1 MTIDTKYQK
10 PNLLNYQAAIGFF
23 FLAAVLGTLM
33 RFMYLQEVKFLEYKN
48 VLHAHSHIAMLGWG
62 FTALAGVLVFTFI
75 PTFNKGKIYQNIL
88 NANLI
93 AGIGMLFSFLSQG
106 YGAISIGF
114 CTAHIFIVY
123 IFSWYFLKDLKKVP
137 QTMGTKLAKWAIYL
151 MVISTIGLWS
161 IGPIS
166 IFLGKQHPLYFASI
180 QFFLHMQFNGW
191 FTFGILALLFK
202 LSEKNGHVVH
212 LPKGTLTLIWL
223 SLIFT
228 YSLSITWST
237 PMDILFYL
245 NSTGVI
251 LQIVAFLLIAKGF
264 YKSVDLFFSTGS
276 LSSWMLRFG
285 LASLALKVI
294 IQGAVVLPFIAKASY
309 TIRNFVIGFIHLTML
324 GAFSLSLIGI
334 LIHLELLPRGRMA
347 SMGYRLI
354 VFGFLSTEA
363 VLFLQGILLWA
374 GKGFITNYHS
384 IILIATALLPIGL
397 LSVFIASLKSKKHLT
412 I

>member
-23 FLAAVLGTLM
+23 FFSCCIGHFDAVYVSARSKVFGI
-33 RFMYLQEVKFLEYKN
+33 QN

-191 FTFGILALLFK
+191 FNFGILALLFK

-251 LQIVAFLLIAKGF
+251 LQIVAFLLIAKDF
-264 YKSVDLFFSTGS
+264 TKALIYFFD
-276 LSSWMLRFG
+276 R
-285 LASLALKVI
+285 
-294 IQGAVVLPFIAKASY
+294 
-309 TIRNFVIGFIHLTML
+309 
-324 GAFSLSLIGI
+324 
-334 LIHLELLPRGRMA
+334 
-347 SMGYRLI
+347 
-354 VFGFLSTEA
+354 
-363 VLFLQGILLWA
+363 
-374 GKGFITNYHS
+374 
-384 IILIATALLPIGL
+384 
-397 LSVFIASLKSKKHLT
+397 
-412 I
+412 